1 VGLAPSMRL
10 ATRLTGSKVDREA
23 ERVGSIGDIALE
35 KALLFDGADARAQP
49 STDAEVDSVSILTTV
64 DAVVYDWDIAT
75 DRLTWSANVETTL
88 AGFAPAALATGA
100 AFAACITCDS
110 ESSRFHVVHNGSTL
124 DEGRGVPFRV
134 SYRIASADD
143 RLHEV
148 EDFGRWFGDGAGRP
162 CRVHGV
168 LRVLSRAPT
177 AAPDADLPT
186 MSLIEGTF
194 CSRRAFNAMVDE
206 RCGQTPTNLAPF
218 AVLTVG
224 FDNLP
229 EINRRNGY
237 DATDEL
243 IAAVGRRLAT
253 CLRAGDRIA
262 RHAGGKFAI
271 LMALSTADQLSTAT
285 LRLVRSLNAEPF
297 PTSGGALP
305 ASARIGAVLAP
316 RNGRNAHLLLQRAD
330 EALEIARDTADGHA
344 VYTPSLALGE
354 YRRRETRIAD
364 DIVAAL
370 KERRIVLAFQPIVP
384 TSAGRVGFEEALL
397 RIRQIDGGLLGAAG
411 VIPVAEKLGL
421 IEQIDQRVLELTLDC
436 LRVDPARRLSMNV
449 SIASLRAHDWL
460 DRFKATLQNAP
471 GAAERLIVEI
481 VETQAIED
489 IPETIRVLAAMKAL
503 GVRIAMD
510 DFGSGHTSFRN
521 LRSLGVDMVKIDG
534 AFVQNLVG
542 SLDDRFFV
550 RTLSS
555 LARHL
560 EVETVAEWVEDME
573 AAQLLT
579 EWGIDYLQGHA
590 IGRAA
595 APEEI
600 QPRFGA

>member
-1 VGLAPSMRL
+1 MRP
-10 ATRLTGSKVDREA
+10 ATSLTGSKLDREA
-23 ERVGSIGDIALE
+23 ERVGSIGGIALE

-49 STDAEVDSVSILTTV
+49 SMGGEVDSVSILTTV
-64 DAVVYDWDIAT
+64 EAVVYDWDIAT
-75 DRLTWSANVETTL
+75 DRLTWSANVEATL
-88 AGFAPAALATGA
+88 AGFAPTALATGA

-110 ESSRFHVVHNGSTL
+110 ESSRFHAVHNGSTL

-134 SYRIASADD
+134 TYRIASSDD

-148 EDFGRWFGDGAGRP
+148 EDFGRWFADGAGRP

-177 AAPDADLPT
+177 AAPDADSPT
-186 MSLIEGTF
+186 MSLVEGTF

-206 RCGQTPTNLAPF
+206 RCGQAPANLAPF

-224 FDNLP
+224 FDHLP

-253 CLRAGDRIA
+253 CLRSGDRIA

-271 LMALSTADQLSTAT
+271 LMSLSTADQLSTAT

-297 PTSGGALP
+297 PTSSGALP

-330 EALEIARDTADGHA
+330 EALEIARDAADGHA
-344 VYTPSLALGE
+344 VYTPSLAFGE

-364 DIVAAL
+364 DITAAL

-384 TSAGRVGFEEALL
+384 TFAGRVGFEEALL
-397 RIRQIDGGLLGAAG
+397 RIRRDDGSLLGAAG

-421 IEQIDQRVLELTLDC
+421 IEQIDQRVLELTLDR

-449 SIASLRAHDWL
+449 SIASLRARDWL
-460 DRFKATLQNAP
+460 DRFKAELQNAS

-481 VETQAIED
+481 VETQAIDD
-489 IPETIRVLAAMKAL
+489 IPETIRVLQAMKAL

-550 RTLSS
+550 RTLAS

-560 EVETVAEWVEDME
+560 EIETVAEWVEDME

-595 APEEI
+595 APE
-600 QPRFGA
+600 

>member
-1 VGLAPSMRL
+1 MRRVD
-10 ATRLTGSKVDREA
+10 AAHRVEVDREA
-23 ERVGSIGDIALE
+23 EPVGSIGDIALE
-35 KALLFDGADARAQP
+35 KALLFDGADARTQ
-49 STDAEVDSVSILTTV
+49 SSMGAEADSVSILTTV

-110 ESSRFHVVHNGSTL
+110 ESSRFDVVHNGSAV

-134 SYRIASADD
+134 TYRIASSDD

-148 EDFGRWFGDGAGRP
+148 EDFGRWFADGAGRP

-168 LRVLSRAPT
+168 LRVLSRAP
-177 AAPDADLPT
+177 AAAVDADSPAP
-186 MSLIEGTF
+186 SLVEGTF

-206 RCGQTPTNLAPF
+206 RCSQAMANLAPF

-224 FDNLP
+224 FDDLP
-229 EINRRNGY
+229 EVNRRNGY
-237 DATDEL
+237 DAADEL
-243 IAAVGRRLAT
+243 IAAVGCRLAT

-271 LMALSTADQLSTAT
+271 LMSLSNADQLSTAT

-297 PTSGGALP
+297 PTSGGPLP
-305 ASARIGAVLAP
+305 AAARIGAVLAP
-316 RNGRNAHLLLQRAD
+316 RNGRNSHLLLQRAD
-330 EALEIARDTADGHA
+330 EALEIARDAADGHA

-364 DIVAAL
+364 DIIDAL
-370 KERRIVLAFQPIVP
+370 KRRRIVLAFQPVVP
-384 TSAGRVGFEEALL
+384 TFAGRVGFEEALL
-397 RIRQIDGGLLGAAG
+397 RIRQDDGSLLGAAG

-421 IEQIDQRVLELTLDC
+421 IEQIDERVLELTLDS
-436 LRVDPARRLSMNV
+436 LRLDPARRLSMNV
-449 SIASLRAHDWL
+449 SIASLRARDWL
-460 DRFKATLQNAP
+460 DRFKAALQNAP

-481 VETQAIED
+481 VETQAIDD
-489 IPETIRVLAAMKAL
+489 IPETVRVLGAMKAL

-534 AFVQNLVG
+534 AFVQNLAG

-550 RTLSS
+550 RTLAS

-560 EVETVAEWVEDME
+560 EIETVAEWVEDME
-573 AAQLLT
+573 SAQLLT

-590 IGRAA
+590 IGRAV
-595 APEEI
+595 APEL
-600 QPRFGA
+600 P

>member
-1 VGLAPSMRL
+1 
-10 ATRLTGSKVDREA
+10 
-23 ERVGSIGDIALE
+23 VGSIGDVALE
-35 KALLFDGADARAQP
+35 NALLFDG
-49 STDAEVDSVSILTTV
+49 TDSRRQSSMGAEVNSVSILTTI

-88 AGFAPAALATGA
+88 PGFAPTALATGA

-134 SYRIASADD
+134 TYRIASSDD

-148 EDFGRWFGDGAGRP
+148 EDFGRWFADGAGRP

-168 LRVLSRAPT
+168 LRVMSRAPT
-177 AAPDADLPT
+177 AAPDADSP
-186 MSLIEGTF
+186 SVSQVEGTF

-206 RCGQTPTNLAPF
+206 RCGQPLANLAPF

-224 FDNLP
+224 FDGLP

-237 DATDEL
+237 DAADEL

-271 LMALSTADQLSTAT
+271 LMSLSTADQLSTAT

-297 PTSGGALP
+297 STSSGPLP

-330 EALEIARDTADGHA
+330 EALEIARDAADGHA

-370 KERRIVLAFQPIVP
+370 NERRIVLAFQPVVP
-384 TSAGRVGFEEALL
+384 TFGGRVGFEEALL
-397 RIRQIDGGLLGAAG
+397 RIRQDDGSLLGAAG

-421 IEQIDQRVLELTLDC
+421 IEQIDQRVLELTLDRLC
-436 LRVDPARRLSMNV
+436 VDPARRLSMNV
-449 SIASLRAHDWL
+449 SIASLRARDWL
-460 DRFKATLQNAP
+460 DRFKAALQNAP

-481 VETQAIED
+481 VETQAID
-489 IPETIRVLAAMKAL
+489 DVPETIRVLKAMKAL

-550 RTLSS
+550 RTLAS

-560 EVETVAEWVEDME
+560 EIETVAEWVEDAE

-590 IGRAA
+590 IGRAV
-595 APEEI
+595 AP
-600 QPRFGA
+600 A

>member
-1 VGLAPSMRL
+1 
-10 ATRLTGSKVDREA
+10 
-23 ERVGSIGDIALE
+23 VGSIGDIALE
-35 KALLFDGADARAQP
+35 TALLFDGADARTQ
-49 STDAEVDSVSILTTV
+49 SSMDAEVDSVSILTTV

-75 DRLTWSANVETTL
+75 DRLTWSANVEATL
-88 AGFAPAALATGA
+88 AGFSPAALATGA

-110 ESSRFHVVHNGSTL
+110 ESSRFHVVHNGSTV

-134 SYRIASADD
+134 TYRIASSDD

-148 EDFGRWFGDGAGRP
+148 EDFGRWFADGAGRP

-168 LRVLSRAPT
+168 LRVLSRAPP
-177 AAPDADLPT
+177 AAPDADSPAL
-186 MSLIEGTF
+186 SLVEGSF

-206 RCGQTPTNLAPF
+206 RCAQAMANLAPF

-224 FDNLP
+224 FDDLP
-229 EINRRNGY
+229 EVNRRNGY

-253 CLRAGDRIA
+253 CLRSGDRIA

-271 LMALSTADQLSTAT
+271 LMSLSNADQLSTAT
-285 LRLVRSLNAEPF
+285 LRLVRSLNAESF
-297 PTSGGALP
+297 PTSGGPLP

-330 EALEIARDTADGHA
+330 EALEIARDAADGHA

-364 DIVAAL
+364 DIVGAL
-370 KERRIVLAFQPIVP
+370 KLRRIVLAFQPVVP
-384 TSAGRVGFEEALL
+384 TIAGRVGFEEALL
-397 RIRQIDGGLLGAAG
+397 RIRQDDGSLLGAAG

-421 IEQIDQRVLELTLDC
+421 IEQIDQRVLELTLDS
-436 LRVDPARRLSMNV
+436 LHLDPARRLSMNV
-449 SIASLRAHDWL
+449 SIASLRARDWL
-460 DRFKATLQNAP
+460 DRFKAALHNAP

-481 VETQAIED
+481 VETQAID
-489 IPETIRVLAAMKAL
+489 DVPETVRVLGAMKAL

-534 AFVQNLVG
+534 AFVQNLAG

-550 RTLSS
+550 RTLAS

-560 EVETVAEWVEDME
+560 EIETVAEWVEDME
-573 AAQLLT
+573 SAQLLT

-590 IGRAA
+590 IGRAV
-595 APEEI
+595 APEL
-600 QPRFGA
+600 P

>member
-1 VGLAPSMRL
+1 M
-10 ATRLTGSKVDREA
+10 
-23 ERVGSIGDIALE
+23 GSIGDVALE
-35 KALLFDGADARAQP
+35 NALLFDGTNSRRQ
-49 STDAEVDSVSILTTV
+49 SSMGAEVNSVSILTTI

-88 AGFAPAALATGA
+88 PGFAPTALATGA

-134 SYRIASADD
+134 TYRIASSDD

-148 EDFGRWFGDGAGRP
+148 EDFGRWFADGAGRP

-168 LRVLSRAPT
+168 LRVMSRAPT
-177 AAPDADLPT
+177 AAPDANSPSA
-186 MSLIEGTF
+186 SLAEGTF

-206 RCGQTPTNLAPF
+206 RCGQALANLAPF

-224 FDNLP
+224 FDDLP

-271 LMALSTADQLSTAT
+271 LMSLSTADQLSTAT

-297 PTSGGALP
+297 PTSGGPLP

-330 EALEIARDTADGHA
+330 EALEIARDAADGHA

-370 KERRIVLAFQPIVP
+370 KERRIVLAFQPVVP
-384 TSAGRVGFEEALL
+384 TLGGRVGFEEALL
-397 RIRQIDGGLLGAAG
+397 RIRQDDGSLLGAAG

-421 IEQIDQRVLELTLDC
+421 IEEIDQRVLELTLDR

-449 SIASLRAHDWL
+449 SIASLRARDWL
-460 DRFKATLQNAP
+460 DRFKAALQNAP
-471 GAAERLIVEI
+471 RAAERLIVEI
-481 VETQAIED
+481 VETQAID
-489 IPETIRVLAAMKAL
+489 DVPETIRVLKAMKAL

-550 RTLSS
+550 RTLAS

-560 EVETVAEWVEDME
+560 EIETVAEWVEDAE

-579 EWGIDYLQGHA
+579 EWGVDYLQGHA
-590 IGRAA
+590 IGRAV
-595 APEEI
+595 API
-600 QPRFGA
+600 ACVRASPIRTSRSS